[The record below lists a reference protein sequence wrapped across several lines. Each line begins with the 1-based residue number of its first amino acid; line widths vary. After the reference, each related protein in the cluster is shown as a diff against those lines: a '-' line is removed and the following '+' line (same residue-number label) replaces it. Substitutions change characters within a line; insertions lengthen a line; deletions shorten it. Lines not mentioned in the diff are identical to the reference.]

1 MSFLFNSWS
10 ILGTLNS
17 SFVINKCSNSKHS
30 HFTILCIIFAKMI
43 QIKGIFILKI
53 LHFSFCTDKLS
64 RHLSNSSISSVST
77 NSSAL
82 PYSTPLSPEAYL
94 ASLPSSVPARPEDEM
109 ETNSIASI
117 NSEMSTNTLRNNNH
131 QQQLIII
138 TIYLQ

>member
-1 MSFLFNSWS
+1 
-10 ILGTLNS
+10 
-17 SFVINKCSNSKHS
+17 
-30 HFTILCIIFAKMI
+30 MI

-138 TIYLQ
+138 KNLSAVKPLWGYSRALVVEQTTGVVVWFYSILGIW